1 MTLSED
7 TPVALEP
14 GGRPASND
22 RIHAYGPRAGG

>member
-14 GGRPASND
+14 GGRPAPTKNPRVD
-22 RIHAYGPRAGG
+22 GPLAGG